1 MEDRRVG
8 IEDSPNTE
16 LSEHLPSVWV
26 SKETVEL
33 VMTVVEVVLENKV
46 RVALGTQRSAMIL
59 EFRGV
64 GQCRASEVVQIGA
77 GREVGEAIP
86 KK

>member
-1 MEDRRVG
+1 
-8 IEDSPNTE
+8 
-16 LSEHLPSVWV
+16 
-26 SKETVEL
+26 
-33 VMTVVEVVLENKV
+33 MTVVEVVLENKV

-64 GQCRASEVVQIGA
+64 GQSA
-77 GREVGEAIP
+77 GRQRSYRSARGEVGEAIP